1 MATYFITTKATESF
15 NLLGQAANRDAARK
29 MAKDLGGA
37 VRTESEYATLLA
49 AATEARTA
57 EWLSPASAEPELE
70 DTPEAD
76 VGYGDKQEE
85 DERSS
90 VSDFAVHGLTHCP
103 HCGIHLSNGIG
114 AHGDEVNG
122 KAIKHDAFQYSCLA
136 CDGEF
141 GPAIPGKATPKAKG
155 TRAPVENTSTAERP
169 CKLVWQIA
177 DDVNAA
183 TPGAKRSV
191 VLAECVRQGVAFYT
205 ARTQYQQWLGVQ
217 KEMAAR
223 EAAAA
228 AK

>member
-90 VSDFAVHGLTHCP
+90 VSD
-103 HCGIHLSNGIG
+103 S
-114 AHGDEVNG
+114 
-122 KAIKHDAFQYSCLA
+122 
-136 CDGEF
+136 
-141 GPAIPGKATPKAKG
+141 PKAKG

>member
-1 MATYFITTKATESF
+1 MSAYYITTKASSTSF
-15 NLLGQAANRDAARK
+15 ALLGQTANRAEARLL
-29 MAKDLGGA
+29 AKDLGGT
-37 VRTESEYATLLA
+37 VRTEAEYTALA
-49 AATEARTA
+49 AAAA
-57 EWLSPASAEPELE
+57 PVAAPA
-70 DTPEAD
+70 PEAP
-76 VGYGDKQEE
+76 V
-85 DERSS
+85 
-90 VSDFAVHGLTHCP
+90 A
-103 HCGIHLSNGIG
+103 
-114 AHGDEVNG
+114 
-122 KAIKHDAFQYSCLA
+122 
-136 CDGEF
+136 
-141 GPAIPGKATPKAKG
+141 ATKAKG
-155 TRAPVENTSTAERP
+155 TRAPVVNTSTAERP

>member
-1 MATYFITTKATESF
+1 MSANTIIATAAQIASIAATA
-15 NLLGQAANRDAARK
+15 GQWAIIHDGQLVQLFPSRSAARAVK
-29 MAKDLGGA
+29 GDLGSTFQVVKVA
-37 VRTESEYATLLA
+37 DITIEA
-49 AATEARTA
+49 APVA
-57 EWLSPASAEPELE
+57 
-70 DTPEAD
+70 
-76 VGYGDKQEE
+76 EE
-85 DERSS
+85 DDGSS
-90 VSDFAVHGLTHCP
+90 VHGYADHGFIHCP
-103 HCGIHLSNGIG
+103 SCGIHLANGVG
-114 AHGDEVNG
+114 EHNQEVNG
-122 KAIKHDAFQYSCLA
+122 KYIKHDAFQYCCLGCGA
-136 CDGEF
+136 EF
-141 GPAIPGKATPKAKG
+141 GPAIPGKAAPKAKG
-155 TRAPVENTSTAERP
+155 TRAPVVNTSTAERP

>member
-1 MATYFITTKATESF
+1 MSANTIIATAAQVASIAATA
-15 NLLGQAANRDAARK
+15 GQWAIIHDGQLVQLFPSRSAARAVK
-29 MAKDLGGA
+29 GDLGSTFQ
-37 VRTESEYATLLA
+37 VVKV
-49 AATEARTA
+49 
-57 EWLSPASAEPELE
+57 
-70 DTPEAD
+70 AD
-76 VGYGDKQEE
+76 ITVEVAPVTEE
-85 DERSS
+85 DE
-90 VSDFAVHGLTHCP
+90 
-103 HCGIHLSNGIG
+103 
-114 AHGDEVNG
+114 
-122 KAIKHDAFQYSCLA
+122 
-136 CDGEF
+136 EF

-155 TRAPVENTSTAERP
+155 TRAPVVNTSTAERP

-183 TPGAKRSV
+183 IPGAKRSV

>member
-1 MATYFITTKATESF
+1 MSANTIIATAAQIASIAATA
-15 NLLGQAANRDAARK
+15 GQWALTHDGQLVQLFPSRSAARAVK
-29 MAKDLGGA
+29 GDLGSTFQVVKVA
-37 VRTESEYATLLA
+37 DITIEA
-49 AATEARTA
+49 APVA
-57 EWLSPASAEPELE
+57 
-70 DTPEAD
+70 
-76 VGYGDKQEE
+76 EE
-85 DERSS
+85 DDGSS
-90 VSDFAVHGLTHCP
+90 VHGYADHGFIHCP
-103 HCGIHLSNGIG
+103 SCGIHLDNGVG
-114 AHGDEVNG
+114 EHDQEVNG
-122 KAIKHDAFQYSCLA
+122 KAIKHDKLQYACLG
-136 CDGEF
+136 CGEEF
-141 GPAIPGKATPKAKG
+141 GPAIPGKAAPKAKA
-155 TRAPVENTSTAERP
+155 TRAPVVNTSTAERP